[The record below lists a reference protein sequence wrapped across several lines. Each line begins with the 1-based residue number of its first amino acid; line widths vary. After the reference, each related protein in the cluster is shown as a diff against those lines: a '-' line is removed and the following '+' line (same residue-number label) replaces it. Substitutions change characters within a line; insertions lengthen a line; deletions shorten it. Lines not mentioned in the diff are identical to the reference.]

1 MSARRRKPNGLAKAP
16 ELSKMGACF
25 LPELA
30 HQALS
35 MKKLARTLKKG
46 LFFSYRLAL
55 QSVTAPGAHLQ
66 PL

>member
-1 MSARRRKPNGLAKAP
+1 
-16 ELSKMGACF
+16 MGACF
-25 LPELA
+25 LPGLA